1 MVSTLT
7 PLDWF
12 LVAFYFVFAIS
23 IALYFYKRAGKNTT
37 EFFLSGRNMPWWII
51 GTSMVATTFAADT
64 PLAVTEMVAL
74 DGIAGNWLWWNFL
87 MGGMLTVFFFA
98 RLWRRSGVLTDV
110 EFIELRY
117 SGKEAAW
124 LRGIKAI
131 YFGLLMN
138 IIILGWV
145 TLAMETIFNIL
156 FPGMTL
162 FGQESF
168 TFLGIYISA
177 PLLLVGFLIIFVGI
191 FSLISGLWGV
201 AVTDIFQFAIALGG
215 TIVLAIYAVN
225 IPEIGGI
232 SGLQEKLPP
241 ETFQFL
247 PSIGQTAEGFAVL
260 SLSFGAFA
268 AYFGVQWWSSWY
280 PGSEP
285 GGGGYV
291 AQRIMSAKDEKH
303 ALFATLWFNIAHYC
317 LRPWPWIIVA
327 LVSLVLYPN
336 LEDSR
341 EGFVLV
347 MRDVLPPGLLGLL
360 FAAFLAAFTS
370 TFAAHLNWGTSYLVN
385 DFWRRFIKSD
395 GDEKH
400 YVLVSRILT
409 FILAILAFFVTTQ
422 LDSIRQA
429 WGLVLTA
436 SGGLG
441 LVLILRWYWWRI
453 NAWSELAASL
463 TPIFLV
469 LLVLLG
475 VPVPGIVDPF
485 PMNLFYVVGI
495 TTVVWV
501 LVTYM
506 TKPTEHSK
514 LTSFYRRVRPGGPG
528 WKPLES
534 ENPDISSDGS
544 LFPLL
549 GNWLAGVVLVY
560 MALFGFGHFL
570 FGNYL
575 LFFICLVAGLA
586 ALGYL
591 YWDLSKRGFDTILE
605 VDDLDHHVDASDV
618 GKRTDQQE

>member
-7 PLDWF
+7 TLDWI
-12 LVAFYFVFAIS
+12 LVASYFVFALS
-23 IALYFYKRAGKNTT
+23 IALYFYSRAGKNTT

-145 TLAMETIFNIL
+145 SLAMETIFNIL

-168 TFLGIYISA
+168 TFFGIYISA
-177 PLLLVGFLIIFVGI
+177 PLLLVGFLIIFVGF

-215 TIVLAIYAVN
+215 TIVLAVYAVN

-247 PSIGQTAEGFAVL
+247 PTIGQTAEGFAVL

-400 YVLVSRILT
+400 YVFVSRIIT
-409 FILAILAFFVTTQ
+409 FVLAILAFFVTTQ

-485 PMNLFYVVGI
+485 PMNLYYVVGI
-495 TTVVWV
+495 TTVVW
-501 LVTYM
+501 LAVTFM
-506 TKPTEHSK
+506 TKPTEITK

-528 WKPLES
+528 WKPLEAD
-534 ENPDISSDGS
+534 NADISSDGS

-575 LFFICLVAGLA
+575 YFVICTVIGLVALA
-586 ALGYL
+586 YL

-605 VDDLDHHVDASDV
+605 VDDHGHHVDAVDI
-618 GKRTDQQE
+618 GRAPEKKD

>member
-7 PLDWF
+7 TLDWI
-12 LVAFYFVFAIS
+12 LVALYFVCAIS
-23 IALYFYKRAGKNTT
+23 IALYFYSRAGRNTT

-145 TLAMETIFNIL
+145 SLAMETIFNIL

-168 TFLGIYISA
+168 TFMGIYISA
-177 PLLLVGFLIIFVGI
+177 PLLLVGFLIIFVGV

-201 AVTDIFQFAIALGG
+201 AVTDIFQFTIALGG
-215 TIVLAIYAVN
+215 TIILAIYAVN

-241 ETFQFL
+241 ETFKFL
-247 PSIGQTAEGFAVL
+247 PTIGQTAEGFAVL

-336 LEDSR
+336 LADSR

-400 YVLVSRILT
+400 YVFVSRIIT
-409 FILAILAFFVTTQ
+409 FVLAILAFFVTTQ

-485 PMNLFYVVGI
+485 PMNLYYVVGI
-495 TTVVWV
+495 TTVVWL
-501 LVTYM
+501 LVTFM
-506 TKPTEHSK
+506 TKPTEITK

-528 WKPLES
+528 WKPLEADNS
-534 ENPDISSDGS
+534 DISSDGS
-544 LFPLL
+544 LYPLL
-549 GNWLAGVVLVY
+549 GNWVAGVILVY

-570 FGNYL
+570 FGNYVY
-575 LFFICLVAGLA
+575 FFICLVVGLV
-586 ALGYL
+586 ALAYL
-591 YWDLSKRGFDTILE
+591 YWDLSKRGFDTIIE
-605 VDDLDHHVDASDV
+605 VDDLDHHVDAVDI
-618 GKRTDQQE
+618 GRAPEKKE